1 MITKRPRSEPRADA
15 GQRSNRKLG
24 SQPCKSVPILKCLV
38 ALMGVLNVLLLYAI
52 FVSPRGVHGYR
63 MQQAEVRR
71 LATTA
76 KRLAQDNQRLVNR
89 IRHLKAD
96 PGAQERLVKQVLGWV
111 HEDEVIIEFATPLT
125 P

>member
-1 MITKRPRSEPRADA
+1 
-15 GQRSNRKLG
+15 
-24 SQPCKSVPILKCLV
+24 
-38 ALMGVLNVLLLYAI
+38 
-52 FVSPRGVHGYR
+52 

>member
-1 MITKRPRSEPRADA
+1 MITKRPRIEARPDA
-15 GQRSNRKLG
+15 GHRSNRKLG
-24 SQPCKSVPILKCLV
+24 SQPSKSVPILKCLV

-52 FVSPRGVHGYR
+52 FGSPRGVHGYR
-63 MQQAEVRR
+63 LQQAEVRR
-71 LATTA
+71 LATTTQ
-76 KRLAQDNQRLVNR
+76 RLAQDNQRLVNR

-96 PGAQERLVKQVLGWV
+96 PGAQERLVKQELGWV